1 MEGHG
6 RKAFCFIA
14 VLVSDGMELIFTLP
28 FSKIVT
34 IALKNSEYPW
44 DVQTSIFLLLCFL
57 NMFLVLFKVKQ
68 LFKNTTQRSALRQVG
83 YRWQAA
89 WEDVCRY
96 LSQLS
101 PPMVWEFIPEQV
113 RSSEEL
119 TECLEEVC
127 LDPGTLPQSYSML
140 RFAGAWPVPIK

>member
-1 MEGHG
+1 
-6 RKAFCFIA
+6 
-14 VLVSDGMELIFTLP
+14 MELIFTFP

-44 DVQTSIFLLLCFL
+44 DVQTSIFLLVCFL

-89 WEDVCRY
+89 WEDMCRY

-101 PPMVWEFIPEQV
+101 PPMVWKFIPEQV
-113 RSSEEL
+113 QSSKKL

-127 LDPGTLPQSYSML
+127 LDPHILPQLQLAALCWGLACAY
-140 RFAGAWPVPIK
+140 RVITNTIEHPQGEGQGGCC